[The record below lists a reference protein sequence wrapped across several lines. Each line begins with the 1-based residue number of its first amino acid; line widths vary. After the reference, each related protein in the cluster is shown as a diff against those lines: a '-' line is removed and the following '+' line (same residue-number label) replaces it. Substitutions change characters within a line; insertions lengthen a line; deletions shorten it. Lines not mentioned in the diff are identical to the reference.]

1 MPNIISLIYKQK
13 LYERFDYGKSLS
25 GILKDR
31 IVCGTEHERT
41 QQSLLLSD
49 SPSLE
54 LKAKLDT
61 AKSLKSAI
69 IQVIQNSA
77 TENDLE
83 SEVNSILKV
92 TKNER
97 NATVVVEI
105 IW

>member
-1 MPNIISLIYKQK
+1 MTALAWNS
-13 LYERFDYGKSLS
+13 
-25 GILKDR
+25 
-31 IVCGTEHERT
+31 
-41 QQSLLLSD
+41 
-49 SPSLE
+49 
-54 LKAKLDT
+54 KLDI

>member
-49 SPSLE
+49 SSSLE
-54 LKAKLDT
+54 LKAKLDI
-61 AKSLKSAI
+61 AKALKSAI

-83 SEVNSILKV
+83 SEVNSIY
-92 TKNER
+92 
-97 NATVVVEI
+97 
-105 IW
+105 